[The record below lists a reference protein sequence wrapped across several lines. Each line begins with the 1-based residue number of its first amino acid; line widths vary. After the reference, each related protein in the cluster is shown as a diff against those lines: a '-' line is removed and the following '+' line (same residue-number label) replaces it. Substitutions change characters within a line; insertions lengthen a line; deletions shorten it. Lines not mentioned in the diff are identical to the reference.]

1 MSQTN
6 DHPQLIELLNKVG
19 DLLASRQQMKQQEV
33 SRLITVTIPHVARIE
48 QDHKDNA
55 LKFNVFSA
63 LGVTRKEVI
72 QSRFLAYLLDPNE
85 HHCQDSIFLN
95 AFLTKIG
102 IPEIGA
108 ENTEQI
114 KRIRVITEHSAG
126 EDGRM
131 DIVLFCQP
139 GWLVV
144 IENKVDAGEAAQQL
158 TRYTKWLDKQQ
169 GYNQKKLIFLT
180 PTGHES
186 VTSNAGDYLQLSY
199 LDLAEAFSLFLD
211 QDQIKAESVRIVLTQ
226 YITICKLIAGM
237 DMAIQDKQLVEL
249 LKEPDN
255 IRIALEIEQQT
266 QFIRS
271 QVVKEF
277 GEHIQK
283 ILQRKLE
290 SANLEKIWKAD
301 AEFYSDNTLNV
312 KIKTMKHQAKPNYSM
327 FAQHIFSLKNIGW
340 SGWYRPQ
347 WIDFKNQSS
356 ATLDT
361 KELTDKMKSTGCKG
375 EEAWWIGS
383 QDLRFGKKG
392 FLSTDIDD
400 IVACLEDNRTEDHS
414 LANTIAEELWLMFVT
429 YREDI
434 EALDSFKQAASL

>member
-169 GYNQKKLIFLT
+169 GYNQKKTYFFN
-180 PTGHES
+180 S
-186 VTSNAGDYLQLSY
+186 
-199 LDLAEAFSLFLD
+199 
-211 QDQIKAESVRIVLTQ
+211 
-226 YITICKLIAGM
+226 
-237 DMAIQDKQLVEL
+237 
-249 LKEPDN
+249 
-255 IRIALEIEQQT
+255 
-266 QFIRS
+266 
-271 QVVKEF
+271 
-277 GEHIQK
+277 
-283 ILQRKLE
+283 
-290 SANLEKIWKAD
+290 
-301 AEFYSDNTLNV
+301 
-312 KIKTMKHQAKPNYSM
+312 
-327 FAQHIFSLKNIGW
+327 
-340 SGWYRPQ
+340 
-347 WIDFKNQSS
+347 
-356 ATLDT
+356 
-361 KELTDKMKSTGCKG
+361 
-375 EEAWWIGS
+375 
-383 QDLRFGKKG
+383 
-392 FLSTDIDD
+392 
-400 IVACLEDNRTEDHS
+400 NRTRIGN
-414 LANTIAEELWLMFVT
+414 L
-429 YREDI
+429 
-434 EALDSFKQAASL
+434 KCG